1 MGKLTGPN
9 PLAEHHKLAEFNS
22 GEVVLDQWVQKYGRL
37 AISAKSAQVFVVCN
51 EDRVVGYSALATSAI
66 LYRELPSTQRSGLAR
81 HPVPTLLLARLAVD
95 EQYQGQG
102 IARVLVRDAV
112 EKALAI
118 QPIAGLVALVA
129 HAKNESAQAFY
140 LSLGFESSPVTEG
153 LVCLYLN
160 T

>member
-1 MGKLTGPN
+1 MGKLTGPT
-9 PLAEHHKLAEFNS
+9 PLAAHHKLAEFNS
-22 GEVVLDQWVQKYGRL
+22 GEVVLDQWLQKHSRI
-37 AISAKSAQVFVVCN
+37 AVSAKSAQVFVVCD

-66 LYRELPSTQRSGLAR
+66 LYRELPSSQRSGLAR

-112 EKALAI
+112 EKAVAI
-118 QPIAGLVALVA
+118 QAIAGVVSLIT
-129 HAKNESAQAFY
+129 HAKNQSAEDFY
-140 LSLGFESSPVTEG
+140 LSQGFTKSPVIEN
-153 LVCLYLN
+153 LMCLHLN